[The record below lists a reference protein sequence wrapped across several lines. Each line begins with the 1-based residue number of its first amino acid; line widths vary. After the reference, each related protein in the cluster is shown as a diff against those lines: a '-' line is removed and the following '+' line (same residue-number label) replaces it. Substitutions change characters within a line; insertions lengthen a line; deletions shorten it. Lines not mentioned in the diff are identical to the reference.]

1 MIINLYMSSY
11 NLRPS
16 CVGSIHSFGTWEYL
30 ELNKEVINN
39 WNNAHLR
46 FNAIA
51 VFVMRLGSM
60 DFFPTTS
67 DHLNETSWF
76 QCK

>member
-51 VFVMRLGSM
+51 VFV
-60 DFFPTTS
+60 
-67 DHLNETSWF
+67 
-76 QCK
+76 